1 VVFGLG
7 LASTVAPLTDT
18 VVSAV
23 PDRHA
28 GVAAAFNNAVSRG
41 AALLAVALLGVVVA
55 ITFRGQVAQQVDNLT
70 LSSAQQQTLRQVTDD
85 PTGAVGVAQ
94 VPPEVE
100 RVIDQAYTQA
110 LHLAM
115 LVSAATAAIGGL
127 VAGLM
132 IRNPPRRAQGETGRP
147 PS

>member
-1 VVFGLG
+1 
-7 LASTVAPLTDT
+7 VAPLTDT

-55 ITFRGQVAQQVDNLT
+55 MTFRGEVAQQVGNLT
-70 LSSAQQQTLRQVTDD
+70 LSAAQQHTLREVTAD

-94 VPPEVE
+94 VPAGVE
-100 RVIDQAYTQA
+100 RVMNQAYTRA

-115 LVSAATAAIGGL
+115 VVSAAAAAIGGL

-132 IRNPPRRAQGETGRP
+132 IRNPPRNSREGTTHP